1 MKMNRWGIACVL
13 AAYAFVLGA
22 AIPFFHAAA
31 APGKAVIQLEEL
43 EWDWVP
49 LPAAQHRKTGPVPQA
64 VDKIDKSIS
73 KDSIGYVTYFINFDA
88 KAVVTCNCAYSPSSA
103 SMDFGFI
110 SSNGKFYYIHVKGG
124 SINQTIGI
132 NQAGSYAMA
141 IRNRSSQT
149 VRVVGFLEF

>member
-73 KDSIGYVTYFINFDA
+73 KDSIGYVTYFINFA
-88 KAVVTCNCAYSPSSA
+88 PRPSSPVIA
-103 SMDFGFI
+103 PIRRRPPAWILALFLPTENFTISM
-110 SSNGKFYYIHVKGG
+110 
-124 SINQTIGI
+124 
-132 NQAGSYAMA
+132 
-141 IRNRSSQT
+141 
-149 VRVVGFLEF
+149 